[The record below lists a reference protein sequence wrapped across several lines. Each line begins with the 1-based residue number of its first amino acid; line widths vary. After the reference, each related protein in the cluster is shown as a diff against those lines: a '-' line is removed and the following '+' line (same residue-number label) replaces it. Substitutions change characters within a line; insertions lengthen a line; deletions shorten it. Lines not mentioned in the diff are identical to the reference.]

1 MGDSMAERRRAGRA
15 VWLILGLGLAAG
27 GCGQDADRL
36 SRVCHKTA
44 ARFDGVTEGLR
55 GKLSRA
61 WAARGGPPGEA
72 TVEGR
77 VAVRLRWDRDLEGAD
92 VHVEP
97 VGPGVV
103 RLRGCVADLAQR
115 TRALELARSTRG
127 VAQVQDALTEDDAA
141 DRP

>member
-1 MGDSMAERRRAGRA
+1 MAERRRAGRA
-15 VWLILGLGLAAG
+15 AWLILGLAVASG

-36 SRVCHKTA
+36 SRVCHLTA

-61 WAARGGPPGEA
+61 WAGRGGPPGEA
-72 TVEGR
+72 TLEGR
-77 VAVRLRWDRDLEGAD
+77 VAVRLRWDKDMAGAD
-92 VHVEP
+92 VQVEP

-103 RLRGCVADLAQR
+103 QLRGSVADLAQR
-115 TRALELARSTRG
+115 TRALELARTTRG
-127 VAQVQDALTEDDAA
+127 VVKVLDALTSEADA